1 MASKDWVDGYMAV
14 LREAG
19 KPRGL
24 ERVALLTE
32 LGEDGA
38 HMLYANPYTLDG
50 ALPGRTPISNH
61 LSYGTVYVLY
71 DDAGQRYKIG
81 FTTGPVQRR
90 RRAIE
95 TAADLT
101 LSVVAEVPGTMADER
116 ALHERFAGQRIAGEW
131 FAASSELHE
140 WITYMRE
147 EATA

>member
-1 MASKDWVDGYMAV
+1 MASKDWVSGYMAV

-38 HMLYANPYTLDG
+38 HMLCANPYALDG
-50 ALPGRTPISNH
+50 ALPGLPPISNH
-61 LSYGTVYVLY
+61 LSYGTVYVLH
-71 DDAGQRYKIG
+71 DGARQRYKIG
-81 FTTGPVQRR
+81 FTTGPVERR

-101 LSVVAEVPGTMADER
+101 LSIVAEVPGTMADER
-116 ALHERFAGQRIAGEW
+116 ALHERFAEQRIAGEW
-131 FAASSELHE
+131 FAASDELHT
-140 WITYMRE
+140 WIASMLR